1 MQSFTSMKR
10 SADIG
15 RRVFFITGSVLLLFF
30 TSRFNSNL
38 IFAQVT
44 SSGFAVSIPL
54 SETNA
59 NSGDIVCSYE
69 DGFKKCVNEYDSSI
83 YGVIADDAS
92 VAIEDTEL
100 ENSRLLLT
108 NGVAT
113 VRVSTIGG
121 DISEGNFITTSEIA
135 GVGKYAERNGY
146 VLGTA
151 MEDFFSDS
159 SDEIGTIQVAINI
172 HPASG
177 LTAPGSNILRYI
189 REGIMVPVLEPVES
203 LRYILAVLIILIA
216 FTLGM
221 VYFGKSSRAGIDAI
235 GRNPLAK
242 RVIQFAV
249 LMNIVLT
256 IVIVLVGLVI
266 AYLILIL

>member
-1 MQSFTSMKR
+1 MRKFALMKR
-10 SADIG
+10 SAEIG
-15 RRVFFITGSVLLLFF
+15 RKVFLVVGLVLLLFI
-30 TSRFNSNL
+30 TSRLNL
-38 IFAQVT
+38 ANAQIT

-54 SETNA
+54 NEIGVE
-59 NSGDIVCSYE
+59 SGDIICSYE
-69 DGFKKCVNEYDSSI
+69 DGFKKCVIEYDSSL
-83 YGVIADDAS
+83 YGVIADTAS
-92 VAIEDTEL
+92 VAVEDTEL

-113 VRVSTIGG
+113 VRVSAIGG
-121 DISEGNFITTSEIA
+121 NISEGNFITTSEIA
-135 GVGKYAERNGY
+135 GIGKRAKRNGY

-151 MEDFFSDS
+151 MEDFSSDN

-189 REGIMVPVLEPVES
+189 REGVTVPVLEPVES

-235 GRNPLAK
+235 GRNPLA
-242 RVIQFAV
+242 RRTIQLTVI
-249 LMNIVLT
+249 LNIGLT
-256 IVIVLVGLVI
+256 IVIVLVGLGI